1 MTEPSGGGASGHAT
15 PPRARGTRAAEND
28 TPHDRDRPSQAPRR
42 TPQPEAL
49 NFGHIDV
56 RATEDLNGP
65 STFEGPRGLVPQNSH
80 VLTKISYK
88 GRKDHLGSNVICLTK
103 TQAHALVCACWYMAP
118 EELGGEVVRELSKK
132 AVSKGEASSFSER
145 LKGFTWIGYDRNNL
159 TRGEDAIRKA
169 GWINTTTSAGSA
181 EAVMDSVK
189 QLGAELIRANLPMDL
204 YVVEM
209 KVSDAVAKKLKVK
222 LSILQR
228 NVSIDTSEEKDDD
241 SGTQP
246 EA

>member
-1 MTEPSGGGASGHAT
+1 MSEPSGGAASGHAT

-118 EELGGEVVRELSKK
+118 EELGGEVVS
-132 AVSKGEASSFSER
+132 
-145 LKGFTWIGYDRNNL
+145 
-159 TRGEDAIRKA
+159 
-169 GWINTTTSAGSA
+169 
-181 EAVMDSVK
+181 
-189 QLGAELIRANLPMDL
+189 
-204 YVVEM
+204 
-209 KVSDAVAKKLKVK
+209 
-222 LSILQR
+222 
-228 NVSIDTSEEKDDD
+228 
-241 SGTQP
+241 
-246 EA
+246 